1 MIHMMDWPTFQ
12 PLLFYILILQTTY
25 LLLNKASY
33 ISSIRNTISII
44 KNVNIFMKDYL
55 LYNQNI

>member
-12 PLLFYILILQTTY
+12 SLLFYILILQTIY

-33 ISSIRNTISII
+33 ISSIRNAIGII

-55 LYNQNI
+55 IYNQNI